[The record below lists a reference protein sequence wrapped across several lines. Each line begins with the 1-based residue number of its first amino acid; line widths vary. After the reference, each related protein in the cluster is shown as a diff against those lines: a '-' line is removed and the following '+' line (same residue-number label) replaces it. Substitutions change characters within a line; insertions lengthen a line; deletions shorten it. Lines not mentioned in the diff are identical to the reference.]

1 MSKWYFLPLSVL
13 ANASMLL
20 LCFLSR
26 YDLIPFVIFLPMVH
40 ALLFFLNLNVANQW
54 YKVILLNGVH
64 ITATAGTI
72 LLDGR
77 IYMKYVADADLVDNA
92 FSVIA
97 FEIGIA
103 LTLTL
108 FVIHMII
115 FAKKQRTRQD
125 ARQSTARQGL

>member
-1 MSKWYFLPLSVL
+1 MKKLTILALSVL

-40 ALLFFLNLNVANQW
+40 ALLFFLNLNVADRW
-54 YKVILLNGVH
+54 YKVILLNSVH
-64 ITATAGTI
+64 IIATACTI

-77 IYMKYVADADLVDNA
+77 IHMEYVADANLFDAV
-92 FSVIA
+92 FSAIA

-108 FVIHMII
+108 FIIHIII

-125 ARQSTARQGL
+125 AQQSLSQQGL